1 MIYLQLTQAGL
12 VEGLLFVHPFVHT
25 DKPVVDEEF
34 QCRPL
39 PSTSPRPPV
48 MDIGEDVTEGHVA
61 TDAFVFVNSLPDPTF
76 LDDGTGVD

>member
-1 MIYLQLTQAGL
+1 
-12 VEGLLFVHPFVHT
+12 
-25 DKPVVDEEF
+25 
-34 QCRPL
+34 
-39 PSTSPRPPV
+39 